1 MTTKYHISKNGTVVI
16 CRAVVKPCPL
26 GGGHFDTKEAGETY
40 LQEKYSAMDT
50 YETHVRFGTEYK
62 TIDANKRGKFV
73 ERETTQAS
81 KDGKN
86 SVDIYFNSDTGEW
99 TKERQKLHDE
109 IIAEFHNKYKNVP
122 NDNRAVF
129 SAGLPGAGKTTV
141 LTNYENFDMDTWATV
156 SSDDMKEMLAER
168 GHVPEIEGLTPMESS
183 TLVHKESSMLADR
196 LLSELSSQGKNIIY
210 DFTGRNVIRTKKR
223 IETLVKSG
231 YETKNMQFIFVD
243 ISPQTAKE
251 RAKFRYA
258 RGLNEGLRVEGKNL
272 DRSDKDKKSV
282 IGGRYLPEYVI
293 DESKP
298 KTDKYS
304 SVNAETLIQLHE
316 DADLGLPEPKVYDNS
331 GSAPIPINYNDFN
344 KESSSELDNK
354 SKPGLPSL
362 PN

>member
-1 MTTKYHISKNGTVVI
+1 MTKKYHISKKGTVVI
-16 CRAVVKPCPL
+16 CRAVINPCPL
-26 GGGHFDTKEAGETY
+26 GGGHFDTKQAGEAY

-62 TIDANKRGKFV
+62 TIDANERREFV
-73 ERETTQAS
+73 KEETNQAS

-86 SVDIYFNSDTGEW
+86 SIDIYFDSNTREW
-99 TKERQKLHDE
+99 TKERQKVHDE
-109 IIAEFHNKYKNVP
+109 IIAEFHQKYKNVP

-141 LTNYENFDMDTWATV
+141 LTEYENFDMDTWATV
-156 SSDDMKEMLAER
+156 SSDDIKEMLAER
-168 GHVPEIEGLTPMESS
+168 GCVPEIEGLKPMEAS
-183 TLVHKESSMLADR
+183 TLVHLESSMLADR

-210 DFTGRNVIRTKKR
+210 DFTCKNVVTSKER
-223 IETLVKSG
+223 IDKLVENG

-243 ISPQTAKE
+243 ISPQIAKE
-251 RAKFRYA
+251 RAKSRYLI
-258 RGLNEGLRVEGKNL
+258 GLNEGLKVERENL
-272 DRSDKDKKSV
+272 DKDKDKKPV
-282 IGGRYLPEYVI
+282 IGGRYLPEYLI
-293 DESKP
+293 DVLKP
-298 KTDKYS
+298 NTDKYS

-344 KESSSELDNK
+344 KEGSSTLDNK

>member
-1 MTTKYHISKNGTVVI
+1 
-16 CRAVVKPCPL
+16 
-26 GGGHFDTKEAGETY
+26 
-40 LQEKYSAMDT
+40 
-50 YETHVRFGTEYK
+50 
-62 TIDANKRGKFV
+62 
-73 ERETTQAS
+73 
-81 KDGKN
+81 
-86 SVDIYFNSDTGEW
+86 
-99 TKERQKLHDE
+99 
-109 IIAEFHNKYKNVP
+109 
-122 NDNRAVF
+122 
-129 SAGLPGAGKTTV
+129 
-141 LTNYENFDMDTWATV
+141 
-156 SSDDMKEMLAER
+156 
-168 GHVPEIEGLTPMESS
+168 
-183 TLVHKESSMLADR
+183 
-196 LLSELSSQGKNIIY
+196 
-210 DFTGRNVIRTKKR
+210 
-223 IETLVKSG
+223 
-231 YETKNMQFIFVD
+231 MQFIFVD